1 MSCRPNSTR
10 PMFTLGAA
18 AALVGA
24 ALLTGAGAAPAGA
37 MVQSDTKANQ
47 DRSRRVCRTI
57 TPTSSRLVQRVCRTQ
72 QEWDEQA
79 RATQDSVL
87 KHSFDQT
94 RNGNV
99 GGPGFS
105 GDPR

>member
-1 MSCRPNSTR
+1 MIGRPISTR
-10 PMFTLGAA
+10 PIFTLGAA
-18 AALVGA
+18 AALVGS
-24 ALLTGAGAAPAGA
+24 ALVMGAGAPPAGA
-37 MVQSDTKANQ
+37 MVQSDAKAKQ

-57 TPTSSRLVQRVCRTQ
+57 TPTSSRLVQRVCRPQ
-72 QEWDEQA
+72 HEWDEEQ

-94 RNGNV
+94 RNGNF
-99 GGPGFS
+99 PGAGFN